1 MKLRMLAVAMVC
13 TLLSV
18 MVSETAEAQRGRGY
32 YGGGNG
38 YYGGRGNGYYNN
50 GRGNCGPRYA
60 QPRGYVSYNRY
71 NNCAPRFRPAN
82 YGRFNNCGPRY
93 VRVMPACPPPRYNN
107 YYGGGYSYGNG
118 GYYGGGGGVS
128 VNVNTPGFSGSWNRW

>member
-32 YGGGNG
+32 HGGGNG
-38 YYGGRGNGYYNN
+38 YYGGRGNGNYGNN
-50 GRGNCGPRYA
+50 RGNCGPRYA
-60 QPRGYVSYNRY
+60 APRAYYNRGY
-71 NNCAPRFRPAN
+71 NNCAPRYSRQVYYNN
-82 YGRFNNCGPRY
+82 YNNCGPRY
-93 VRVMPACPPPRYNN
+93 VRVRPSCPPPRYNN
-107 YYGGGYSYGNG
+107 YGGGYGN
-118 GYYGGGGGVS
+118 GYYGGNGGGVS